1 MAIYIDEQAKTFYL
15 ESKGLTYAFGI
26 NKLGVPE
33 HIHFGMPVGHDLP
46 MGVYSNANK
55 SHGIFLPDCQGN
67 PVSVLPIPRE
77 LHTPYS
83 GDYNEPSLVLEF
95 ANGNRRSD
103 FVYDGYEIVDEKPM
117 PEGLPGIRE
126 GQTLRLYLR
135 CKTACVTLLYT
146 ISEKAAAITR
156 SMLVENLG
164 DTPMRIR
171 RAYSFAFSL
180 PRNNWKALYP
190 AGGHST
196 ECQLHE
202 TTLTRGIFTLDS
214 KRGASSAVMNP
225 TLFIGRQ
232 ETTENSGPAYGINL
246 IYSGSYAI
254 HAETIPSGLL
264 RLTGGLSD
272 FDFSWKLEPGEHFQ
286 TPEAVLCYSGEGFSG
301 LSRQFHTLYRE
312 SLIPA
317 RFVRKPRPIVINNWE
332 GTRFAFTAQK
342 LKDIVSRVAG
352 TGIDTFVLD
361 DGWFGKREDA
371 TSGLGDWFVNET
383 KMEGPLKNIIDYTH
397 SKGMKFGLWFE
408 PEMVNRDSD
417 LFRAHPDWAIQTPDE
432 VPAEARTQMCLD
444 LSREEVRTYLA
455 DTINAILKNNEI
467 DYVKWDCNR
476 DLTEGYSLA
485 LPADRQQ
492 ELFHRQILGLYDLC
506 RRIVEANPNII
517 FEGCA
522 SGGARFDAGILFYF
536 PQIWT
541 SDQTDVPA
549 RIKIQYG
556 TSLCYPLS
564 AMSCHVTES
573 PNKRGLHL
581 TPFQSRADIAHLG
594 ATGYELD
601 TTKIT
606 DEEIA
611 QIPGQIAAYK
621 ADEDLVLNG
630 DLYRLVSPFGD
641 SNYFAQELLSTDKTK
656 GKITVMKVLENFNEP
671 ELRLYPQGLLPEV
684 NYHVPELNRTMTGSS
699 WMAFGFIPAFPQG
712 DFQTKVYHFCA
723 C

>member
-1 MAIYIDEQAKTFYL
+1 MAIHYLENTKTFYL
-15 ESKGLTYAFGI
+15 ESKGVTYAFGI
-26 NKLGVPE
+26 NSLGMPE
-33 HIHFGMPVGHDLP
+33 HLYFGRPVGRDLP
-46 MGVYSNANK
+46 MGTYSSAGK
-55 SHGIFLPDCQGN
+55 SHGIFQADASGKAF
-67 PVSVLPIPRE
+67 PVIQIPKE

-83 GDYNEPSLVLEF
+83 GDYHEPSLILEF
-95 ANGNRRSD
+95 ENGNRRSD
-103 FVYDGYEIVDEKPM
+103 FVYESHEIMDKKPM
-117 PEGLPGIRE
+117 PQGLPGIRE
-126 GQTLRLYLR
+126 GQTLQLILR
-135 CKTACVTLLYT
+135 SKTARVTLNYT
-146 ISEKAAAITR
+146 VSEKAAAITR
-156 SMLVENLG
+156 SMRVENLG
-164 DTPMRIR
+164 NTDIRIR

-180 PRNNWKALYP
+180 PRNQWKAMYL

-196 ECQLHE
+196 EAHVHE
-202 TTLTRGIFTLDS
+202 TPLSRGIFTVDS

-232 ETTENSGPAYGINL
+232 ETTENTGPAYGINL

-272 FDFSWKLEPGEHFQ
+272 FDFCWKLEPGEAFQ
-286 TPEAVLCYSGEGFSG
+286 SPEAVLCYSDEGFSG
-301 LSRQFHTLYRE
+301 LSRQYHTLYRE
-312 SLIPA
+312 SLIPS
-317 RFVRKPRPIVINNWE
+317 RFVKKTRPIVINNWE
-332 GTRFAFTAQK
+332 GTHFSFTAQK
-342 LKDIVSRVAG
+342 LKDIVNRVAG

-371 TSGLGDWFVNET
+371 TSGLGDWFVNEK
-383 KMEGPLKNIIDYTH
+383 KMDGSLKDIIDFTH
-397 SKGMKFGLWFE
+397 SRGMRFGLWFE
-408 PEMVNRDSD
+408 PEMVNRDSA

-432 VPAEARTQMCLD
+432 IPAEARNQLYLD
-444 LSREEVRTYLA
+444 LSREEVRNYLVNTINQILA
-455 DTINAILKNNEI
+455 DNEI

-492 ELFHRQILGLYDLC
+492 ELFHRQILGLYDLF
-506 RRIVEANPNII
+506 RRIVEANPEII

-522 SGGARFDAGILFYF
+522 SGGARFDAGILYYF

-541 SDQTDVPA
+541 SDQTDAPA
-549 RIKIQYG
+549 RVKIQYG

-573 PNKRGLHL
+573 PNKRGTHL
-581 TPFQSRADIAHLG
+581 VAMQSRADIAHLG

-606 DEEIA
+606 DEEVS

-621 ADEDLVLNG
+621 SDEDLILNG
-630 DLYRLVSPFGD
+630 DLYRLASPFGA
-641 SNYFAQELLSTDKTK
+641 SNHFAVELLSSDKAK
-656 GKITVMKVLENFNEP
+656 GKITIMKLVENFNEQ
-671 ELRLYPQGLLPEV
+671 ELRLYPKGLLPDTA
-684 NYHVPELNRTMTGSS
+684 YYVPELNRTMLGSS
-699 WMAFGFIPAFPQG
+699 WMEFGFTPAFPQG
-712 DFQTKVYHFCA
+712 DFRTLVFHFQA